1 MSTPGHNSVDPARLT
16 SIVQRIEKLA
26 EEKAT
31 IANDIKEIYS
41 EAKSAG
47 YEPAIIRA
55 LIRERK
61 IDKADREERETLLAL
76 YRDAVGDAA

>member
-1 MSTPGHNSVDPARLT
+1 MTPGHNSVNPGQLT

-26 EEKAT
+26 EEKAG
-31 IANDIKEIYS
+31 IANDIKDIYA
-41 EAKSAG
+41 EAKGNG
-47 YEPAIIRA
+47 YEPAIIRE

-61 IDKADREERETLLAL
+61 RDKADREERETLLAL

>member
-1 MSTPGHNSVDPARLT
+1 MKQGHNSVDPGRLT

-61 IDKADREERETLLAL
+61 IDKADREEREQLLAL
-76 YRDAVGDAA
+76 YRDAVSA